1 MNETRQLVNTLK
13 RRLKIQGMTY
23 RDLGQ
28 ALHLSEASVKRL
40 FASGRFSLD
49 RIVDITHLL
58 SYTLA
63 ELAQEAAVAEKRLHT
78 LSAMQEK
85 KLVSDAKLLLVAVCA
100 LNQWE
105 IADIVERYQISE
117 AECIGRLVRLDRLR
131 LITLKIGRAHV

>member
-49 RIVDITHLL
+49 RIVD
-58 SYTLA
+58 
-63 ELAQEAAVAEKRLHT
+63 
-78 LSAMQEK
+78 
-85 KLVSDAKLLLVAVCA
+85 
-100 LNQWE
+100 
-105 IADIVERYQISE
+105 
-117 AECIGRLVRLDRLR
+117 
-131 LITLKIGRAHV
+131 